1 MERDE
6 VLKSL
11 GFSDR
16 FLQALQEFE
25 KVVPNVYYDIPFYD
39 SRDNYSS
46 IGDNDP
52 LIIERPNDGYNQNI
66 IIRQA

>member
-6 VLKSL
+6 TLKSL

-25 KVVPNVYYDIPFYD
+25 KIVPNVYYDTPYHD
-39 SRDNYSS
+39 NRDNYSS
-46 IGDNDP
+46 VGGNDP
-52 LIIERPNDGYNQNI
+52 LIIEHPNDGYNQNI